1 VGWRDGP
8 VINSTG
14 CSSKGPGFNSQH
26 HMAAHTVCNSSS
38 RGSDPPHTDMCAG
51 RTPNVHKVKINNKL
65 FKRISILKMMWKADG
80 MAMYRQLNS
89 PVERRENA
97 QGRSEADMG
106 LIVLWFAQLCRW
118 LI

>member
-1 VGWRDGP
+1 
-8 VINSTG
+8 
-14 CSSKGPGFNSQH
+14 
-26 HMAAHTVCNSSS
+26 
-38 RGSDPPHTDMCAG
+38 
-51 RTPNVHKVKINNKL
+51 
-65 FKRISILKMMWKADG
+65 MWKADG